1 VRTLKSTTL
10 LIIVSDAGA
19 CDAADVYFL
28 WPQKKTRIEL
38 ADRGFDAPGRLV
50 RVTRLPR
57 CLMWC
62 VVTLVRLFDQR
73 GEELLAFPRPGDVPD
88 PKAPLCGSNAL
99 DSRIRGLWGER

>member
-1 VRTLKSTTL
+1 MRTLKSTTL
-10 LIIVSDAGA
+10 LIIVSDAVA

-38 ADRGFDAPGRLV
+38 ADRGFDAPGCLV

-62 VVTLVRLFDQR
+62 VVPLVRLFDRR
-73 GEELLAFPRPGDVPD
+73 GEELLAFPGPAMCPIPRLHYAVPTH
-88 PKAPLCGSNAL
+88 
-99 DSRIRGLWGER
+99 